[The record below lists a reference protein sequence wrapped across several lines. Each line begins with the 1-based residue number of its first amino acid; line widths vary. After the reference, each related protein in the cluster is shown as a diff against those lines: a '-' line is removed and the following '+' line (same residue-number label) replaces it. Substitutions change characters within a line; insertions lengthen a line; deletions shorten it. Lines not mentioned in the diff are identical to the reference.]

1 MALGRM
7 RVRLTL
13 WYVAVLAVSLGLF
26 CVVLYF
32 SLARALYA
40 ELDRLLA
47 AQADQVIATADV
59 RSRPPVLNER
69 PGDLAAGVVVALFGR
84 TGERL
89 IVSDARYP
97 LPDLAEAITPAAQG
111 DQNLRTVVLAGGE
124 RWRVLT
130 LPVADR
136 GGLAAVVQVARSE
149 RDVALTLQHL
159 LLIMALALPL
169 VLLFAVAGGLF
180 LAGRALDPIDRITRT
195 AAHIGAEDLSR
206 RLQLEERDDEVGRLA
221 ATFDDMLGRLEEA
234 FQRQR
239 RFTADV
245 SHELRTPLTM
255 ISSQLDVALE
265 RPRTAGEYAS
275 VLGAVRED
283 AGRLSQLI
291 GELLTLARADAGQEM
306 LEREPL
312 RLDELAR
319 EGAAAMAPLA
329 TARNV
334 VLVYEPDGPVSVAGD
349 QTRLTQLIVN
359 LVDNGLKYTPPGG
372 RVTVSAGLEGD
383 AAFLRVSDTGVGI
396 PAEHLPQVFERFY
409 RVDPARTRSVG
420 DGSGLGLA
428 ISRWIARAHGGEI
441 RVESA
446 PGRGTT
452 FAVTLPALPPESV

>member
-1 MALGRM
+1 M

-13 WYVAVLAVSLGLF
+13 WYVAVLAVCLALF

-47 AQADQVIATADV
+47 AQAEQVIATADV

-69 PGDLAAGVVVALFGR
+69 PGDLAAGVVVALYGR

-97 LPDLAEAITPAAQG
+97 LPNLAEAITSAAQG
-111 DQNLRTVVLAGGE
+111 DQNLRTVVLAGE

-149 RDVALTLQHL
+149 RDVALALQHL

-169 VLLFAVAGGLF
+169 VLLLAVAGGLF

-206 RLQLEERDDEVGRLA
+206 RLHLEERDDEVGRLA
-221 ATFDDMLGRLEEA
+221 ATFDDMLGRLDDA

-255 ISSQLDVALE
+255 IASQLDVALE
-265 RPRTAGEYAS
+265 RPRTAGEYAR
-275 VLGAVRED
+275 VLSAVRED
-283 AGRLSQLI
+283 AGRLSQLVS
-291 GELLTLARADAGQEM
+291 ELLTLARADAGQEA
-306 LEREPL
+306 LERERL

-319 EGAAAMAPLA
+319 DAATAMAPLA
-329 TARNV
+329 KARDV
-334 VLVYEPDGPVSVAGD
+334 VLVFEPDGPVSVAGD

-372 RVTVSAGLEGD
+372 RVTVSAGLEGES
-383 AAFLRVSDTGVGI
+383 AVLRVSDTGMGI
-396 PAEHLPQVFERFY
+396 PAEHLSQVFERFY
-409 RVDPARTRSVG
+409 RVDPARTRSAG
-420 DGSGLGLA
+420 GGSGLGLA

-441 RVESA
+441 RAESA
-446 PGRGTT
+446 PGQGTT
-452 FAVTLPALPPESV
+452 FAVTFPALPPDQV